1 MGNKSISWELC
12 MATFGIQP
20 VSSTCPYCGEP
31 IELLVDTSVRRQTY
45 VEDCQ
50 VCCKPMTVRVIID
63 EEGFAN
69 VEVSQEDEV

>member
-1 MGNKSISWELC
+1 
-12 MATFGIQP
+12 MATLGIEP
-20 VSSTCPYCGEP
+20 VNSTCPYCGEP
-31 IELLVDTSVRRQTY
+31 IELLVDTSIRKQTY

-69 VEVSQEDEV
+69 VEVFQEDEV